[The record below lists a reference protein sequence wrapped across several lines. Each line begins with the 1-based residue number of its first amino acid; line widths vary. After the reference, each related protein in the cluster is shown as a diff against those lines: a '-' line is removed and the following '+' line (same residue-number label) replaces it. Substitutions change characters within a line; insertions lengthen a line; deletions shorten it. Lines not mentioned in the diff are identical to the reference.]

1 MTAPVGSAAPAPS
14 GGMPSP
20 ARDADGPAGRSW
32 LSVAER
38 GSLLGIWIMVAICRL
53 TGRRLARLLL
63 RPIVFYF
70 VATAPLAR
78 RSSRAYLRR
87 MGRPSGFWDVY
98 AHCLQF
104 ARCTLDRLFWILG
117 KNGLFAVTTTGSEHL
132 ETLARERRG
141 AFLFGAHLGSFEAML
156 GVARREGVPL
166 NVVGYFK
173 NAALINGVLEKLN
186 PELGVRFIGVEPGI
200 DFVLKIKERIERGEM
215 VALLA
220 DRSGLGERT
229 AEVRFLGGPARLPS
243 GPFFLA
249 AALRCPVY
257 LTFGLYHEP
266 NRYDLY
272 CEPFAEQIELP
283 RGAREAATRDYVQR
297 FAARL
302 EHYCHLAPDNWF
314 NFYDYWAVKA

>member
-1 MTAPVGSAAPAPS
+1 
-14 GGMPSP
+14 
-20 ARDADGPAGRSW
+20 
-32 LSVAER
+32 
-38 GSLLGIWIMVAICRL
+38 
-53 TGRRLARLLL
+53 LARLLL

-70 VATAPLAR
+70 VVTAPLAR

-87 MGRPSGFWDVY
+87 MGRPSGFWNVY

-104 ARCTLDRLFWILG
+104 ARCTLDRLFWIVG
-117 KNGLFAVTTTGSEHL
+117 EHRLFEVTTTGSEHL
-132 ETLARERRG
+132 AALARERRG

-156 GVARREGVPL
+156 GVARRQAVPL

-186 PELGVRFIGVEPGI
+186 PELGVRFISVEPGI

-220 DRSGLGERT
+220 DRAGLGERA
-229 AEVRFLGGPARLPS
+229 AEVQFLGGPARLPS

-272 CEPFAEQIELP
+272 CEPFADCIELP
-283 RGAREAATRDYVQR
+283 RGARDAATREYVQK

-302 EHYCHLAPDNWF
+302 EHYCQLAPDNWF
-314 NFYDYWAVKA
+314 NFYDYWTVTT